1 MSQEIALPQNI
12 MTSQR
17 MLEQKYAPQTTDD
30 ALGRDAFLKLFTTQ
44 LKSQDPLSPMANEAF
59 VSQLAQFSSLESMKA
74 MQASIENMSKNMLGE
89 RLMTGT
95 SMLGRSIPSL
105 SGTTVGGGGRLTQFS
120 ADLPQGADNVTLTVK
135 NSAGEI
141 VYEELFGQ
149 QPASEMKFEWDGNNS
164 EGNPQPLALYH
175 VTVNVGKGST
185 QWAAPVMTQDL
196 IQAVRWD
203 ENASGIV
210 VETESGREINLAQIS
225 RIEK

>member
-74 MQASIENMSKNMLGE
+74 MQTSIEDMSKNMLGE
-89 RLMTGT
+89 RLMSGT

-105 SGTTVGGGGRLTQFS
+105 SGTTVGGGGRLTQVG
-120 ADLPQGADNVTLTVK
+120 ADLPQGADSVTFTIK
-135 NSAGEI
+135 NSAGEL
-141 VYEELFGQ
+141 VYEELFGR
-149 QPASEMKFEWDGNNS
+149 QPASEMKFQWDGNNS
-164 EGNPQPLALYH
+164 EGEPQPLGLYY

-185 QWAAPVMTQDL
+185 QWAAPVTTQEL
-196 IQAVRWD
+196 ISAVRWD
-203 ENASGIV
+203 EAASGIV
-210 VETESGREINLAQIS
+210 VETETGREINLAQLN
-225 RIEK
+225 RIEL